1 MVREVYG
8 DTIDDLRTDL
18 DTTRS
23 RLTMAERDLIAV
35 RRWASEARVW
45 MVNVTRRVNGHIPE
59 DLKAQADDLIA
70 RAP

>member
-1 MVREVYG
+1 
-8 DTIDDLRTDL
+8 
-18 DTTRS
+18 
-23 RLTMAERDLIAV
+23 MAERDLIAV